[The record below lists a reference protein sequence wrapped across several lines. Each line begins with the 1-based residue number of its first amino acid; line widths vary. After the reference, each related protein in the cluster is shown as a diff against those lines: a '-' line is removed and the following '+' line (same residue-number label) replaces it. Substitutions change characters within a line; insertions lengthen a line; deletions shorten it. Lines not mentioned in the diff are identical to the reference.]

1 MSAHT
6 ALEMPALNGD
16 VVTQAHANICAERGH
31 ATHKV
36 NGEIQPHCPRCG
48 EALAEETPVATFE
61 VVPYFKARGRT
72 VGYEVRRVTATGT
85 ESLCKWANE
94 TEAEAHIAH
103 LKSINY

>member
-6 ALEMPALNGD
+6 ALEMPALNCE

-48 EALAEETPVATFE
+48 EDTETETPKYIIRKSFNNRLGVLFE
-61 VVPYFKARGRT
+61 VCKIESNGHPY
-72 VGYEVRRVTATGT
+72 
-85 ESLCKWANE
+85 SLCKWA
-94 TEAEAHIAH
+94 TEIQAEAHIAH